1 VTRARAAAGQV
12 QVNRRLVRERDQKRT
27 RELLRFLG
35 TAAVLAVPVLGY
47 VWQRVDFLRV
57 SYHYEALQKQR
68 QQAQQEVERLQLER
82 ATLMDHDRVERLARQ
97 RLGLVDPP
105 ADDVRRVRLFDGRIG
120 AVERSVEAGA
130 LELPAPQVTIAPS
143 AGAAGAAGTIGAAGA
158 APTGGAASA
167 AAAPPAA
174 PAGKAASGAAPGRRP
189 SAPVRPH
196 RMAVKR

>member
-57 SYHYEALQKQR
+57 SYRYEALQKQR
-68 QQAQQEVERLQLER
+68 QTLQQEMERLQLER
-82 ATLMDHDRVERLARQ
+82 ATLMDHDRVERLARL

-120 AVERSVEAGA
+120 AVERSLEAGA
-130 LELPAPQVTIAPS
+130 LALPVPKVTTAS
-143 AGAAGAAGTIGAAGA
+143 A
-158 APTGGAASA
+158 TGGAAAAADPSAAPATKA
-167 AAAPPAA
+167 AAA
-174 PAGKAASGAAPGRRP
+174 AAPGRRP
-189 SAPVRPH
+189 SAPRP
-196 RMAVKR
+196 RRTVVKR

>member
-120 AVERSVEAGA
+120 AVERSLEAGA
-130 LELPAPQVTIAPS
+130 LELPVPQVTIAPS
-143 AGAAGAAGTIGAAGA
+143 AGAAGTAGAAGA
-158 APTGGAASA
+158 ASPGGAASA
-167 AAAPPAA
+167 AA
-174 PAGKAASGAAPGRRP
+174 PAGKAAAGAVPGHRP